1 MLRVVVS
8 MFMILITSH
17 CVEAAAFF
25 KNPKVELALDSNVL
39 YTISDK
45 PTLTGQELWVDDPSR
60 LPRQTHQYLHF
71 KVSVHNELEKLV
83 PVWFSIGFPAMK
95 VLVVTDGVS
104 VWETGDDSPYS
115 TRPVNAPNYHFP
127 SILSPSSETEF
138 RGYMQGEILRYTFTL
153 GTPEYFNQRYVKTLQ
168 RDMAFFGAMALLT
181 ALCLV
186 GFITSRNWVFLSFA
200 AFIFSTT
207 FWFFRVFGYAF
218 EILWPSS
225 PYLNDISY
233 ALSIYAVL
241 LSAFWVLLQSLA
253 KEGHSV
259 YGAKHI
265 KRFCLLLP
273 FAGLLLWQTLGLDLA
288 LRLPVLLFFPFI
300 ITAGIVIYV
309 EHKRGS
315 DRAKWLAAAM
325 APVTFSTLVLT
336 IIALF
341 NVDLY
346 LEPIATFMTGIVLT
360 CLFMVSLTANYMVKV
375 VQRERDT
382 QKRAA
387 KLRSEQTSKLEA
399 LVKERT
405 KALEDT
411 NKTLADIASKDSL
424 TNLPNRR
431 TLDLFVDNTFT
442 HGNEEHEVLAVA
454 LIDLDHFKS
463 INDTFGHDI
472 GDEVLKTIAELLS
485 PLNNDKQVAARYGG
499 EEFAIV
505 QRYPA
510 YQKTLNDDLDA
521 FAAQLNDVH
530 ANINALRIEALQ
542 GRTIGASFGWTL
554 CESSSD
560 IVCAFRRADKALYT
574 AKDKGRNV
582 IIKAF

>member
-1 MLRVVVS
+1 
-8 MFMILITSH
+8 
-17 CVEAAAFF
+17 
-25 KNPKVELALDSNVL
+25 
-39 YTISDK
+39 
-45 PTLTGQELWVDDPSR
+45 
-60 LPRQTHQYLHF
+60 
-71 KVSVHNELEKLV
+71 
-83 PVWFSIGFPAMK
+83 
-95 VLVVTDGVS
+95 
-104 VWETGDDSPYS
+104 
-115 TRPVNAPNYHFP
+115 
-127 SILSPSSETEF
+127 
-138 RGYMQGEILRYTFTL
+138 
-153 GTPEYFNQRYVKTLQ
+153 
-168 RDMAFFGAMALLT
+168 
-181 ALCLV
+181 
-186 GFITSRNWVFLSFA
+186 
-200 AFIFSTT
+200 
-207 FWFFRVFGYAF
+207 
-218 EILWPSS
+218 
-225 PYLNDISY
+225 
-233 ALSIYAVL
+233 
-241 LSAFWVLLQSLA
+241 
-253 KEGHSV
+253 
-259 YGAKHI
+259 
-265 KRFCLLLP
+265 
-273 FAGLLLWQTLGLDLA
+273 
-288 LRLPVLLFFPFI
+288 
-300 ITAGIVIYV
+300 
-309 EHKRGS
+309 
-315 DRAKWLAAAM
+315 M

-530 ANINALRIEALQ
+530 ANINALCIEALQ